1 MRSQNARVHRNS
13 VSSSRNYANSFHTS
27 SGNCKVGLYCDSQQ
41 LVCVQGKD
49 VGETCDADK
58 ECLSYNCLADGTCG
72 VTTDTPVKVKTWVY
86 IVVGIC
92 IIGGKQSL

>member
-1 MRSQNARVHRNS
+1 MLIPFSLRR
-13 VSSSRNYANSFHTS
+13 
-27 SGNCKVGLYCDSQQ
+27 GNCKVGLYCDSQQ

-92 IIGGKQSL
+92 IIGGKQLL